1 MTTQDFTPDETE
13 RLIAGRGTSIDPAV
27 ADAISALRHGAL
39 IAPSDEYVAKVA
51 ALAAA
56 EVPQAATPA
65 SAVPVWRRRLVAALA
80 VAGVMVVGG
89 AGMASAADS
98 ANPGDALYSLDRAL
112 ENIGIG
118 DGGADERYD
127 EAADLVEQGDET
139 GALDAAAEGAEE
151 DGDEE
156 TASQLLAVAQ
166 QLRENGSEQSADV
179 HERVA
184 TMLEWMATTDATGKE
199 FGQGVSLHARGLWV
213 DEPGEDDGTV
223 DPSPSPSPS
232 VSPEDDVTKPGKPDG
247 AGKPDNPGKPDGAG
261 KPDGVGKPASPGK
274 SAGKGKG

>member
-1 MTTQDFTPDETE
+1 LRSADDDQSDMTTQDFTPDETE

-127 EAADLVEQGDET
+127 E
-139 GALDAAAEGAEE
+139 GAEE

-261 KPDGVGKPASPGK
+261 KPHGVGKPASPGK